1 METNQRYCLTLDLQD
16 DPALIEEYK
25 HWHKSEHIWPEIPDG
40 IRSVGIQNMQ
50 IYLLG
55 TRMFMIIET
64 RPGFNFEKDMER
76 LSTLPRQKE
85 WEEFVSRFQK
95 TSPGSSSSEKW
106 KLMDKIFELDP
117 VTGNAHP

>member
-64 RPGFNFEKDMER
+64 RPGFNFEKDMVR

-85 WEEFVSRFQK
+85 WEEFVCKFQK
-95 TSPGSSSSEKW
+95 TSADSSSSEKW